1 MKPNQVQ
8 IDINKTPKLTIKN
21 RHTSLN
27 TSQNITEPKP
37 TPKPTPNEKPK
48 DWLGVLAMI
57 NMVG

>member
-1 MKPNQVQ
+1 MKANQVQ

-21 RHTSLN
+21 RHTSLKYVA
-27 TSQNITEPKP
+27 EYHR
-37 TPKPTPNEKPK
+37 PKPTPNEKRYKKLK